1 MIQDNTSAQQRAWQE
16 SSHASLCLLGS
27 YLQEHRFFQPLE
39 TRLHLPQKT
48 LKYTPVQ
55 KLEMLFVSVLAGAKA
70 VSQTNWTLRA
80 DPALYR
86 AFGLPGCAEQS
97 VIADTLDAATEADL
111 VALRAAMTDVFEHYS
126 QARRHDFRQELLVL
140 DVDRS
145 PLPASR
151 HAEGSERGDMG
162 RCRSKTGR
170 KLVRVRAARYQETV
184 WEEVRPGHTAESLA
198 VLQVVLEQAEQRLGL
213 AGESAQARAK
223 RQRTEIRLDSAWG
236 SDRVITWLLARGYQV
251 TGKFKSTQRVR
262 KLVCGIDAWQP
273 TSSPGREV
281 ARVTRSVAFAR
292 PLAQYAVRTPSAEK
306 ACGYYFA
313 VLFTSL
319 LQRTMQEVVTDYDG
333 RAGMEADL
341 KSDKRGLALAVIRK
355 RRLVAQTIV
364 VLLVE
369 LAHNVLVWV
378 RGWLA
383 QAAPRLRGYGIV
395 RLVQEVW
402 AVPGRIK
409 LSGEQVQHVRL
420 RRLHPLA
427 RDVVLGWQPLLA
439 GGPPRLILS

>member
-1 MIQDNTSAQQRAWQE
+1 MIQDNTSTQKRAWQE

-27 YLQEHRFFQPLE
+27 YLQEQHFFRPLE
-39 TRLHLPQKT
+39 TRVHLQQKA

-55 KLEMLFVSVLAGAKA
+55 KLEMLLVSVLAGAKA
-70 VSQTNWTLRA
+70 VAHTDFTLRA

-97 VIADTLDAATEADL
+97 VIADTLDAATQADL
-111 VALRAAMTDVFEHYS
+111 AALRQAMTDLFERYS
-126 QARRHDFRQELLVL
+126 KARRHDFRQELLVL
-140 DVDRS
+140 DVDLS

-151 HAEGSERGDMG
+151 HAEGSERGYMG

-170 KLVRVRAARYQETV
+170 KLVRVRAAKYQETV
-184 WEEVRPGHTAESLA
+184 WEEIWAGNTIESLA
-198 VLQVVLEQAEQRLGL
+198 LLQAVLEQAEQRLGL
-213 AGESAQARAK
+213 AGDSAEAQTKRA
-223 RQRTEIRLDSAWG
+223 RTEIRLDSAWG
-236 SDRVITWLLARGYQV
+236 SDRVITWLLERGYQV

-262 KLVCGIDAWQP
+262 KLVQGIDTWQP

-281 ARVTRSVAFAR
+281 ASVPKPILFAR
-292 PLAQYAVRTPSAEK
+292 PLAEYAVRTPSTEK
-306 ACGYYFA
+306 AGGYYYA

-319 LQRTMQEVVTDYDG
+319 LQRTMQMVVTDYDG

-341 KSDKRGLALAVIRK
+341 KSDKHGLALAVIRK
-355 RRLVAQTIV
+355 RRLVAQTVV

-369 LAHNVLVWV
+369 LAHNVLIWA

-383 QAAPRLRGYGIV
+383 HAAPRLGGYGIV

-409 LSGEQVQHVRL
+409 LSGEQVQQVWL

-439 GGPPRLILS
+439 GGPPRLGLR